1 MNNILRNSIFQVD
14 ITGHGGNR
22 RTAQLVELVSAAG
35 FEFSDIPKEGKTNR
49 ISRYL
54 NGAYFLKKYNLTTSL
69 SYQRIGLCGHYY
81 LVYKNFL
88 ENYSGIKLLLWEE
101 TGNYII
107 PCIAKEKLFK
117 VIAVPQNLES
127 LGVGHINLLTQKKS
141 VEKNFEDEIKYL
153 SKADAV
159 FCISREEQWLL
170 KLRNIDADF
179 LPYYPP
185 KTIVSS
191 LLELRKLRQ
200 DSPKE
205 RFLILGTA
213 HNPPTKVGIIEQI
226 QGLKQVNQ
234 EIEFEVDIAGYGT
247 EQLETYCDL
256 PNFTLHGTVDSE
268 QLNTLLINAKAV
280 LLHQKA
286 GVGALTRIPE
296 MLIAGIPVIAN
307 GNACRSAFNY
317 PGVYCYDSVW
327 ELADLMSKSLDSP
340 DILPRPVAA
349 EKRFIHCLQQLA
361 AYSSSRQA

>member
-1 MNNILRNSIFQVD
+1 MNTILRNSVFQVD
-14 ITGHGGNR
+14 INGHGGNH
-22 RTAQLVELVSAAG
+22 RTAQLVELMSVAG
-35 FEFSDIPKEGKTNR
+35 FEVSDIPKEGQTNR

-54 NGAYFLKKYNLTTSL
+54 NGAYFLAKYNLTTSL
-69 SYQRIGLCGHYY
+69 SYQLIGLCGHYY

-107 PCIAKEKLFK
+107 PCIAKEKLFT

-127 LGVGHINLLTQKKS
+127 LVVGYVNVFTRKKS
-141 VEKNFEDEIKYL
+141 LARNFEDEIKYL
-153 SKADAV
+153 SQADAV

-170 KLRNIDADF
+170 KSHNIDADF

-185 KTIVSS
+185 EVIVSS
-191 LLELRKLRQ
+191 LLKLRKLRQ
-200 DSPKE
+200 NSLKK

-213 HNPPTKVGIIEQI
+213 HNPPTKVGMIEQI
-226 QGLKQVNQ
+226 QWLKQVNQ

-256 PNFTLHGTVDSE
+256 PNFTLHGTVDSQ
-268 QLNTLLINAKAV
+268 QLDTLLINAKAV

-307 GNACRSAFNY
+307 GNACRSAFSY
-317 PGVYCYDSVW
+317 PGVYCYDSLW

-361 AYSSSRQA
+361 DDSSSRQA